1 MFNDLSYRVGEEVTL
16 DLESTGLPRGEERNH
31 LNGTTDWLRQCG
43 MDNFFDGMVIVLNE
57 FASTFTVIVSP
68 MS

>member
-16 DLESTGLPRGEERNH
+16 DLESTGLPCGEERNH
-31 LNGTTDWLRQCG
+31 VYGTTDWLRQCG